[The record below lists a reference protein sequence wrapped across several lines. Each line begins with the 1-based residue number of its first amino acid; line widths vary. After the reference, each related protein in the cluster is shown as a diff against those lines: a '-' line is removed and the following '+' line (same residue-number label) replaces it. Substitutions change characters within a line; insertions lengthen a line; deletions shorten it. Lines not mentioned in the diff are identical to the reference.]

1 MPQAELRGGC
11 GTNDVETGSERR
23 RLPPRPKSE
32 PACHPLFLP

>member
-32 PACHPLFLP
+32 PTCHPLFLP